1 MAIVSGLRNRTRFMH
16 TGRRDLLRSSGLSLA
31 YAMLLGGLGC
41 SVCSRALAQSG
52 QTVRMPSVPG
62 CVLQGDDASNFAE
75 ENGHSWITYSRFA
88 EIFETSGNPN
98 LDRAFGVMLVHLSQ
112 LFEVNPRF
120 YFYDD
125 GRELNAYAT
134 DEVYDPSY
142 EHGTVFMGMNF
153 MNHML
158 RESPYG
164 DILLMAVCAHEF
176 GHIVQ
181 YFTNGLAPRLRR
193 MHQTVKYME
202 LHADYLAGFYI
213 ARRSSGYEDEQLRH
227 LGEGWEASG
236 DTAFNDPNHHGTQ
249 AERIAAIEA
258 GFGLVAN
265 GGNGSIEEA
274 VQQGLIYL
282 GA

>member
-1 MAIVSGLRNRTRFMH
+1 MLIGGSVRKKAGIAS
-16 TGRRDLLRSSGLSLA
+16 RRDFLRSSGLSVA
-31 YAMLLGGLGC
+31 YATLLGGLGC
-41 SVCSRALAQSG
+41 PVCARALAQTG
-52 QTVRMPSVPG
+52 QMVPMPQVPG
-62 CVLQGDDASNFAE
+62 CVLQGDDATHFAE

-88 EIFETSGNPN
+88 EIFESSGNPE
-98 LDRAFGVMLVHLSQ
+98 LDRAFGVMLVHLSH
-112 LFEVNPRF
+112 LFQVNPRF

-134 DEVYDPSY
+134 DEVYDDTYPN
-142 EHGTVFMGMNF
+142 GTVFMGMNF

-181 YFTNGLAPRLRR
+181 YFTSGLAPRLRA
-193 MHQTVKYME
+193 MHSTVKYME
-202 LHADYLAGFYI
+202 LHADFLAGFYV
-213 ARRSSGYEDEQLRH
+213 ARRSSGYETEQLRH

-258 GFGLVAN
+258 GFTLAEGSASVTINDAIQSGLA
-265 GGNGSIEEA
+265 
-274 VQQGLIYL
+274 YL
-282 GA
+282 RA